1 MRHTRRSIS
10 SLLHRLQNKKETN
23 ESKLCFQDKKVE
35 LGVSQLW
42 RHAICNPYL
51 ICRENKGRAGID
63 VTMKQHSF
71 RTELW
76 RLCRAFLKECAIREI
91 DYSLIFFKK
100 ILYEGTRGTFKYP
113 LTHTYLQIM
122 FLHTPNS
129 KWSFEE
135 FSYKN
140 KGIFWIAHWTFFG
153 DFKNIIPF
161 KTIKIIWRVFQV
173 IPWWWI
179 NCFDNPLAK
188 QEVATESDPNGS
200 QLRILTFRFAE
211 NSNNLFCFEVNAV
224 PMIEGESKYHSPDAK
239 KNIAPTPY
247 GRACVVCGQRTKF
260 SCYGCSLDS
269 FGPVHICHPKYDR
282 ENRNCWSHCHQIRSI
297 EYQYHTE
304 YKS

>member
-1 MRHTRRSIS
+1 MRVSYVFKTKRLSLVYHSFGDTRYVILILYAGR
-10 SLLHRLQNKKETN
+10 T
-23 ESKLCFQDKKVE
+23 KVE
-35 LGVSQLW
+35 LVLMSQW
-42 RHAICNPYL
+42 SNIPSGPNCGDSVEHFWKNVQSEKL
-51 ICRENKGRAGID
+51 ITLSYFSKKYFMRALGG
-63 VTMKQHSF
+63 HSNIPLHIPTF
-71 RTELW
+71 KSCFYILPIQNEV
-76 RLCRAFLKECAIREI
+76 LKS
-91 DYSLIFFKK
+91 SLIKTK
-100 ILYEGTRGTFKYP
+100 
-113 LTHTYLQIM
+113 
-122 FLHTPNS
+122 
-129 KWSFEE
+129 E
-135 FSYKN
+135 F
-140 KGIFWIAHWTFFG
+140 FWIAHSAFFG
-153 DFKNIIPF
+153 NFKNIIPF

-211 NSNNLFCFEVNAV
+211 NSNNPFCFEVNAV

>member
-1 MRHTRRSIS
+1 MRVSYVFKTKRLSLVYHSFGDTRYVILILYAGR
-10 SLLHRLQNKKETN
+10 T
-23 ESKLCFQDKKVE
+23 KVE
-35 LGVSQLW
+35 LVLMSQW
-42 RHAICNPYL
+42 SNIPSGPNCGDSVEHFWKNVQSEKL
-51 ICRENKGRAGID
+51 I
-63 VTMKQHSF
+63 TLSYF
-71 RTELW
+71 
-76 RLCRAFLKECAIREI
+76 
-91 DYSLIFFKK
+91 SKK
-100 ILYEGTRGTFKYP
+100 KLYDDTRGAFKYP

-135 FSYKN
+135 FSHKN
-140 KGIFWIAHWTFFG
+140 KQIFWIAHSAIFG
-153 DFKNIIPF
+153 DSKNIIPF
-161 KTIKIIWRVFQV
+161 KTIKIIWGVFQV
-173 IPWWWI
+173 IPWCWI

-211 NSNNLFCFEVNAV
+211 NSNNLFCFEVNAA
-224 PMIEGESKYHSPDAK
+224 PMIEGESKYHSPDAN

>member
-1 MRHTRRSIS
+1 MRVSYVFKTKRLSLVYHSFGDTRYVILILYAGR
-10 SLLHRLQNKKETN
+10 T
-23 ESKLCFQDKKVE
+23 KVE
-35 LGVSQLW
+35 LVLMSQW
-42 RHAICNPYL
+42 SNIPSGPNCGDSVEHFWKNVQSEKL
-51 ICRENKGRAGID
+51 ITLSYFSKKNFMTTLGG
-63 VTMKQHSF
+63 HSNIPLHIPTF
-71 RTELW
+71 KSCFYILPIQNEV
-76 RLCRAFLKECAIREI
+76 LKS
-91 DYSLIFFKK
+91 SLI
-100 ILYEGTRGTFKYP
+100 
-113 LTHTYLQIM
+113 
-122 FLHTPNS
+122 
-129 KWSFEE
+129 
-135 FSYKN
+135 KN

-161 KTIKIIWRVFQV
+161 KTIKIIWGVFQV
-173 IPWWWI
+173 IPWCWI

-224 PMIEGESKYHSPDAK
+224 PMIKGESKYHNPDAK

>member
-1 MRHTRRSIS
+1 MRVSYVFKTKRLSLVYHSFGDTRYVILILYAGR
-10 SLLHRLQNKKETN
+10 T
-23 ESKLCFQDKKVE
+23 KVE
-35 LGVSQLW
+35 LVLMSQW
-42 RHAICNPYL
+42 SNIPSGPNCGDSVEHFWKNVQSEKL
-51 ICRENKGRAGID
+51 I
-63 VTMKQHSF
+63 TLSYF
-71 RTELW
+71 
-76 RLCRAFLKECAIREI
+76 
-91 DYSLIFFKK
+91 SKK
-100 ILYEGTRGTFKYP
+100 KLYDDTRGAFKYP

-135 FSYKN
+135 FSHKN
-140 KGIFWIAHWTFFG
+140 KEIFWIAHSAFFG

-161 KTIKIIWRVFQV
+161 KTIKIIWGVFQV
-173 IPWWWI
+173 IPWCWI